1 MPYHFLRF
9 KMSWLVICILCGAR
23 LTLCEDNSV
32 PPSTDSIDSTTRNP
46 NNQDLS
52 TEENH
57 KNITPL
63 VDKSPSVT
71 TNSGSGANNSGP
83 YLTSSQSST
92 TSVPRTDAITTKTT
106 SQTSP
111 VPVYDRKWMDYF
123 ITAHHFSGQYNFKE
137 KTYTFDFIVQYR
149 HPVNPNVLVATF
161 YDEEDGAR
169 FDLNG
174 TSVNGVDIVFAMSL
188 MYTPG
193 DLRFP
198 LFTQFEMKGRIV
210 NYKEGSYFSGN
221 VTKPVNASFGW
232 IQMTKGLGTV
242 ETGETAGMRTAIII
256 IIPTCIACIG
266 VCATVAIICWAVKK
280 GFLRG
285 RHKEY
290 RLFSN
295 TLVAYET
302 EAETI
307 HI

>member
-123 ITAHHFSGQYNFKE
+123 IT
-137 KTYTFDFIVQYR
+137 
-149 HPVNPNVLVATF
+149 
-161 YDEEDGAR
+161 
-169 FDLNG
+169 G